1 MFDIRRA
8 RKLNNHKDQEGSVLY
23 WMSRDMRVEDNWA
36 MILAAQL
43 ATQKNSKLVVV
54 FTLVPEYLEATWRQY
69 EFMLKGL
76 LEVEISLQELGIEF
90 IFLTCADP
98 VAAIVEFVKANN
110 LGTLVTDF
118 SPLRMG
124 RKWRD
129 SIATQIGIPMIE
141 VDAHNVVPVW
151 VTSPKQEFAARTIR
165 PKITK
170 LLSEFLVDI
179 PRLRDVYNPDLCLG
193 EVGKSNLFMKGS
205 KSQTL
210 GDLVLFANDGEI
222 PNRVRNDVTTQT
234 LRVTPSDNVSR
245 SQARLYHLPSKEVFF
260 EQNKIQQILD
270 SPKEFLKIN
279 FDVLPSVE
287 FKPGY
292 NASQLVFNNFCH
304 KFEKYDSKRN
314 DPNANALSDLSPYYH
329 FGQISTQRVA
339 LDLIVR
345 FGAENENVMAYL
357 EEMIVRREL
366 SDNFCF
372 YQENYDNY
380 EGLANWAKLTL
391 TKHWSD
397 ERDFVYNIDQ
407 WENSKTHDPLW
418 NAANNEMKQTGKMH
432 GFMRMYWA
440 KKILEWSANPAESIR
455 IAIYLN
461 DKYSLDGRDPNG
473 YVGVLWSIG
482 GLHDRAWFERPVYG
496 QIRYMNYNG
505 CKNKFDVKAYEQKW
519 TKSSSALI

>member
-8 RKLNNHKDQEGSVLY
+8 RKLNNQKDQSGDILY

-43 ATQKNSKLVVV
+43 ATQKKSKLVVV
-54 FTLVPEYLEATWRQY
+54 FTLVPEFLEATWRQY
-69 EFMLKGL
+69 SFL
-76 LEVEISLQELGIEF
+76 LEGLKELETGLYEVGIEF
-90 IFLTCADP
+90 VFLTCENPAD
-98 VAAIVEFVKANN
+98 AITEFIKDNEI
-110 LGTLVTDF
+110 GTLVTDF
-118 SPLRMG
+118 SPLRIG

-129 SIATQIGIPMIE
+129 EVTTRIDIPMIE
-141 VDAHNVVPVW
+141 VDAHNIVPVW
-151 VTSPKQEFAARTIR
+151 VASPKQEFAARTIR
-165 PKITK
+165 PKITR
-170 LLSEFLVDI
+170 LLPEFLVEI
-179 PRLRDVYNPDLCLG
+179 PRLG
-193 EVGKSNLFMKGS
+193 EVYKRNLVISVGGESNPFTKGSNLKG
-205 KSQTL
+205 L
-210 GDLVLFANDGEI
+210 GDLELAYDDEGILKQVQDDGNYFASRQELEDGS
-222 PNRVRNDVTTQT
+222 TTPT
-234 LRVTPSDNVSR
+234 LRVTT
-245 SQARLYHLPSKEVFF
+245 SKGVFY
-260 EQNKIQQILD
+260 KIKKVQQILEK
-270 SPKEFLKIN
+270 PKEFFKIN
-279 FDVLPSVE
+279 FEVLPSTE
-287 FKPGY
+287 YESGY
-292 NASQLVFNNFCH
+292 EASQKVFENFCL
-304 KFEKYDSKRN
+304 KFEKYDSMRN

-339 LDLIVR
+339 LDIIAR
-345 FGAENENVMAYL
+345 FGSENENVKAYL

-391 TKHWSD
+391 TKHWND
-397 ERDFVYNIDQ
+397 ERDFVYNLEQ
-407 WENSKTHDPLW
+407 WEKSETHDPLW

-440 KKILEWSANPAESIR
+440 KKILEWSANPSESIR

-505 CKNKFDVKAYEQKW
+505 CKNKFDVKEYERRW
-519 TKSSSALI
+519 L

>member
-1 MFDIRRA
+1 MFDTRRA
-8 RKLNNHKDQEGSVLY
+8 RKLNNNKDREGSVLY

-43 ATQKNSKLVVV
+43 ASQKKSKLVVV

-69 EFMLKGL
+69 EFLLVGL
-76 LEVEISLQELGIEF
+76 QEVEISLQKLGIEF
-90 IFLTCADP
+90 VFLTCSNP
-98 VAAIVEFVKANN
+98 CMAITEYVKVRNF
-110 LGTLVTDF
+110 GTLIADF
-118 SPLRMG
+118 SPLRTG
-124 RKWRD
+124 RNWRD
-129 SIATQIGIPMIE
+129 SVAAQIDIPMIE
-141 VDAHNVVPVW
+141 VDAHNIVPVW
-151 VTSPKQEFAARTIR
+151 ITSPKQEFAARTIR

-170 LLSEFLVDI
+170 LLPEFLLEI
-179 PRLRDVYNPDLCLG
+179 PRLSSVCKPDSDLEGEGESNPI
-193 EVGKSNLFMKGS
+193 MKGS
-205 KSQTL
+205 NLEGL
-210 GDLVLFANDGEI
+210 GLTDDNSGISDQAQNDG
-222 PNRVRNDVTTQT
+222 TTPT
-234 LRVTPSDNVSR
+234 LRVN
-245 SQARLYHLPSKEVFF
+245 PSKVVSF
-260 EQNKIQQILD
+260 EQKKIPQILNN
-270 SPKEFLKIN
+270 PKEFLKIN
-279 FDVLPSVE
+279 FDVRPSVD
-287 FKPGY
+287 FDSGY
-292 NASQLVFNNFCH
+292 TASRRV
-304 KFEKYDSKRN
+304 FEKFCSKLENYDTKRN

-339 LDLIVR
+339 LDLIAR
-345 FGAENENVMAYL
+345 FGFENANVMAYL

-397 ERDFVYNIDQ
+397 ERDFVYNSDQ
-407 WENSKTHDPLW
+407 WENSQTHDPLW

-440 KKILEWSANPAESIR
+440 KKILEWSANPAESISV
-455 IAIYLN
+455 AIYLN

-496 QIRYMNYNG
+496 QVRYMNYNG
-505 CKNKFDVKAYEQKW
+505 CKNKFDVKGYERKW
-519 TKSSSALI
+519 GKDTETLI